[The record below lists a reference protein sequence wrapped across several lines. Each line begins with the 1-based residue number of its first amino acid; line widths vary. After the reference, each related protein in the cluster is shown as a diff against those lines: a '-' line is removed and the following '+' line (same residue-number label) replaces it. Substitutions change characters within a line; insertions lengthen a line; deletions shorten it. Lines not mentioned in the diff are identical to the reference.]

1 MQYRS
6 YAVISN
12 RRVADQEEEAIVEL
26 NKKVVVSL
34 LDAAMYLARQGLAL
48 RREPENE
55 SQHHSET

>member
-34 LDAAMYLARQGLAL
+34 LDAAMVLARQGLAFL
-48 RREPENE
+48 IMCEYALFLSSNA
-55 SQHHSET
+55 

>member
-1 MQYRS
+1 ML
-6 YAVISN
+6 ISN

-34 LDAAMYLARQGLAL
+34 LDAAMYLARQGLAF

-55 SQHHSET
+55 GQHHSETLF